1 MAIGQRRGVL
11 VLLTPLILI
20 PLPFLFVPFFIA
32 VAMPNRVCLAVCAVV
47 LAAGIA
53 YLRGD
58 GSFDGPG
65 GLLAAVLWAAMAIG
79 AAVGVIA
86 RGIGLGLSSFGA
98 KRAIV
103 QSPVLVAFLVL
114 ALGFSWLFVVK
125 PKLDARPASQ
135 ACLTSII
142 HIKIGGRLLST
153 PPAPV
158 VQISN
163 GYIADYGLS
172 SAKGTRLVCSATDNG
187 LIPLTASS
195 LSLRFGD
202 LKNHRKPNLVER
214 TFCTMAKPGGWVA
227 LWCDRFNAPEALAD
241 WPETL
246 VVGLSSD
253 FSLRHPFLLNGPPRE
268 ELAAGLAKSAGSG
281 NPIVGLPAVGFVR
294 YKMPSNAEYWVST
307 DPSWRL
313 PDNAIY
319 LMDCSLDRCRVAFS
333 IDGTVF
339 AGYSFQ
345 APIEGREAR
354 SRAVYSK
361 AMTLLDELHSNR

>member
-1 MAIGQRRGVL
+1 
-11 VLLTPLILI
+11 LLTPLILI

-32 VAMPNRVCLAVCAVV
+32 VAMPNRVCLAICAVA

-53 YLRGD
+53 FLRGD

-65 GLLAAVLWAAMAIG
+65 GLLAVVLWAAMAIG
-79 AAVGVIA
+79 AAAGVIA
-86 RGIGLGLSSFGA
+86 RGIGLGLRSFGA
-98 KRAIV
+98 ETAIV
-103 QSPVLVAFLVL
+103 QSPVLVAFLIL
-114 ALGFSWLFVVK
+114 AGGFSWLFVLK
-125 PKLDARPASQ
+125 PMLDARPASQ
-135 ACLTSII
+135 ACLTSTI
-142 HIKIGGRLLST
+142 HVRIGGYLLST
-153 PPAPV
+153 PPAPMV
-158 VQISN
+158 GISN

-172 SAKGTRLVCSATDNG
+172 RAKGTRLVCSATDNG
-187 LIPLTASS
+187 SIPLTASS

-202 LKNHRKPNLVER
+202 LKRHRKPDPVEQA
-214 TFCTMAKPGGWVA
+214 FCALAKPGGWA
-227 LWCDRFNAPEALAD
+227 GQWCGRFDVPEALAD

-268 ELAAGLAKSAGSG
+268 ELAAGLAKSASG
-281 NPIVGLPAVGFVR
+281 GDPIVAQPAIGFVR

-319 LMDCSLDRCRVAFS
+319 LMDCSSDRCRVAFS
-333 IDGTVF
+333 IDGAVF

-345 APIEGREAR
+345 APIEGRETR
-354 SRAVYSK
+354 SRAVYLK
-361 AMTLLDELHSNR
+361 AMALLDELHSNR